1 MRLWILELDLAVC
14 LAVIF
19 KLFSSFLSPMHIKF
33 MPRLW
38 IAFRHSAIPEVCARD
53 ANDFIWVCDEI
64 RSPEAESRVCDYSV
78 LTACHESQIICGVA
92 FIVIAHEDKFGF
104 LA

>member
-1 MRLWILELDLAVC
+1 MRRNYIIKIFIYVIFSQMELGEGLDSMAAAC

-78 LTACHESQIICGVA
+78 LAACHES
-92 FIVIAHEDKFGF
+92 
-104 LA
+104 